1 MKIEKKSIKLKIV
14 SKTDYSFLYQLLK
27 ERESNDNI
35 SHKKIPTYAEHLKFV
50 KSKPYSK
57 WYVVYYNKKKC
68 GTIYITELN
77 EIAFHLKKEYHKA
90 ELQKI
95 IINLVM
101 EQNPASRYLANI
113 SPKNKDKINFFK
125 KNGFKIVQFTYEL
138 IPEEN

>member
-1 MKIEKKSIKLKIV
+1 M
-14 SKTDYSFLYQLLK
+14 
-27 ERESNDNI
+27 
-35 SHKKIPTYAEHLKFV
+35 
-50 KSKPYSK
+50 
-57 WYVVYYNKKKC
+57 YYNKKKC